1 MAKVKHVLNVKAR
14 TAGGTGDARR
24 LRKTGLIPAIVYGK
38 DMEPKCISVDA
49 TEWQLLSRNELNLL
63 SLVEDGKE
71 TLVLLK
77 EVQHDPIRNRARHL
91 DFQTVRMD
99 QKIKAHV
106 AVRPGHGA
114 PAGASAGGLLE
125 QNLHEIEVE
134 SLPQDLP
141 EEIIVD
147 VTGMNLGDIIHV
159 GDIPMPE
166 GVTAVT
172 HADIVVFT
180 EIDENAAVA
189 AEEAAET
196 AAAGEGEEAAE
207 PEVIAEK
214 KTEERA
220 AARDERKKAE

>member
-1 MAKVKHVLNVKAR
+1 MAKVKHVLNVQAR
-14 TAGGTGDARR
+14 TAGTTNDARR

-38 DMEPKCISVDA
+38 GIEPKCISVNA
-49 TEWQLLSRNELNLL
+49 TEWQLLSRNELNIL

-77 EVQHDPIRNRARHL
+77 EVQHDPIRNRTRHL
-91 DFQTVRMD
+91 DFQAIRMD

-106 AVRPGHGA
+106 AVRAGHA
-114 PAGASAGGLLE
+114 LPAGASAGGLLE
-125 QNLHEIEVE
+125 QNIHEIEVE

-147 VTGMNLGDIIHV
+147 VSGMNLGDMIHV

-180 EIDENAAVA
+180 EVDESAAEA
-189 AEEAAET
+189 EEEAAP
-196 AAAGEGEEAAE
+196 AEGEEAAE
-207 PEVIAEK
+207 SEVIAEK

-220 AARDERKKAE
+220 AAREDRKKAE

>member
-1 MAKVKHVLNVKAR
+1 MAKVKHVLNVQAR

-38 DMEPKCISVDA
+38 GVEPKCISVNA
-49 TEWQLLSRNELNLL
+49 TEWQLLSRNELNIL

-77 EVQHDPIRNRARHL
+77 EVQHDPIRNRTRHL
-91 DFQTVRMD
+91 DFQAIRMD

-106 AVRPGHGA
+106 AVRPGHA
-114 PAGASAGGLLE
+114 LPAGASAGGLLE

-147 VTGMNLGDIIHV
+147 VSGMNLGDMIHV

-166 GVTAVT
+166 GVEAVT
-172 HADIVVFT
+172 HAEIVVFT
-180 EIDENAAVA
+180 EVDESAAEA
-189 AEEAAET
+189 EEEAAP
-196 AAAGEGEEAAE
+196 AEGEEAAE

>member
-1 MAKVKHVLNVKAR
+1 MAKVKHVLNVQAR
-14 TAGGTGDARR
+14 TAGTTNDARR

-38 DMEPKCISVDA
+38 GIEPKCISVNA
-49 TEWQLLSRNELNLL
+49 TEWQMLSRNELNIL

-77 EVQHDPIRNRARHL
+77 EVQHDPIRNRTRHL
-91 DFQTVRMD
+91 DFQAIRMD

-106 AVRPGHGA
+106 AVRPGHEL

-125 QNLHEIEVE
+125 QNIHEIEVE

-147 VTGMNLGDIIHV
+147 VSGMNLGDMIHV
-159 GDIPMPE
+159 GDIAMPE

-180 EIDENAAVA
+180 EVDESAAA
-189 AEEAAET
+189 AEEEAAP
-196 AAAGEGEEAAE
+196 AEGEEAAE

-220 AARDERKKAE
+220 AAREDRKKAE

>member
-1 MAKVKHVLNVKAR
+1 MAKVKHVLNVQAR
-14 TAGGTGDARR
+14 TAGTTNDARR

-38 DMEPKCISVDA
+38 GIEPKCISVNA
-49 TEWQLLSRNELNLL
+49 TEWQLLSRNELNIL

-77 EVQHDPIRNRARHL
+77 EVQHDPIRNRTRHL
-91 DFQTVRMD
+91 DFQAIRMD

-106 AVRPGHGA
+106 AVRPGHA
-114 PAGASAGGLLE
+114 LPAGASAGGLLE
-125 QNLHEIEVE
+125 QNIHEIEVE

-147 VTGMNLGDIIHV
+147 VSGMNLGDMIHV
-159 GDIPMPE
+159 GDIQMPE
-166 GVTAVT
+166 GVVAVT

-180 EIDENAAVA
+180 EVDESAAEA
-189 AEEAAET
+189 EEEAAP
-196 AAAGEGEEAAE
+196 AEGEEAAE

>member
-1 MAKVKHVLNVKAR
+1 MAKVKHVLNVQAR
-14 TAGGTGDARR
+14 TAGTTNDARR

-38 DMEPKCISVDA
+38 GIEPKCISVNA
-49 TEWQLLSRNELNLL
+49 TEWQMLSRNELNIL

-77 EVQHDPIRNRARHL
+77 EVQHDPILNRASHL
-91 DFQTVRMD
+91 DFQAIRMD

-106 AVRPGHGA
+106 AVRPGHEL

-147 VTGMNLGDIIHV
+147 VSGMNLGDIIHV
-159 GDIPMPE
+159 GDIVMPE

-180 EIDENAAVA
+180 EVDESAAA
-189 AEEAAET
+189 AEEEAAP
-196 AAAGEGEEAAE
+196 AEGEEAAE

-220 AARDERKKAE
+220 AAREDRKKAE

>member
-1 MAKVKHVLNVKAR
+1 VN
-14 TAGGTGDARR
+14 
-24 LRKTGLIPAIVYGK
+24 
-38 DMEPKCISVDA
+38 A
-49 TEWQLLSRNELNLL
+49 TEWQLLSRNELNIL

-77 EVQHDPIRNRARHL
+77 EVQHDPIRNRTRHL
-91 DFQTVRMD
+91 DFQAIRMD

-106 AVRPGHGA
+106 AVRPGHA
-114 PAGASAGGLLE
+114 LTAGASAGGLLE

-147 VTGMNLGDIIHV
+147 VSGMNLGDMIHV
-159 GDIPMPE
+159 GDIAMPE

-180 EIDENAAVA
+180 EVDESAAEA
-189 AEEAAET
+189 EEEAAP
-196 AAAGEGEEAAE
+196 AEGEEAAE

-220 AARDERKKAE
+220 AAREDRKKAE

>member
-1 MAKVKHVLNVKAR
+1 MAKVKHVLNVQAR

-38 DMEPKCISVDA
+38 GVEPKSISVNA
-49 TEWQLLSRNELNLL
+49 TEWQLLSRNELNIL

-77 EVQHDPIRNRARHL
+77 EVQHDPIRNRTRHL
-91 DFQTVRMD
+91 DFQAIRMD

-106 AVRPGHGA
+106 AVRPGHA
-114 PAGASAGGLLE
+114 LPAGASAGGLLE

-147 VTGMNLGDIIHV
+147 VSGMNLGDMIHV

-166 GVTAVT
+166 GVVAVT
-172 HADIVVFT
+172 HAEIVVFT
-180 EIDENAAVA
+180 EVDESAAEA
-189 AEEAAET
+189 EEEAA
-196 AAAGEGEEAAE
+196 APAEGEEAAE

>member
-1 MAKVKHVLNVKAR
+1 MAKVKHVLNVQAR
-14 TAGGTGDARR
+14 TAGTTNDARR

-38 DMEPKCISVDA
+38 GIEPKCISVNA
-49 TEWQLLSRNELNLL
+49 TEWQLLSRNELNIL

-77 EVQHDPIRNRARHL
+77 EVQHDPIRNRTRHL
-91 DFQTVRMD
+91 DFQAIRMD

-106 AVRPGHGA
+106 AVRPGHA
-114 PAGASAGGLLE
+114 LPAGASAGGLLE

-147 VTGMNLGDIIHV
+147 VSGMNLGDIIHV
-159 GDIPMPE
+159 GNIVMPE

-172 HADIVVFT
+172 HAELVVFT
-180 EIDENAAVA
+180 EVDESAAEA
-189 AEEAAET
+189 EEEAAP
-196 AAAGEGEEAAE
+196 AEGEEAAE

>member
-1 MAKVKHVLNVKAR
+1 MAKVKHVLNVQAR
-14 TAGGTGDARR
+14 TAGTTNDARR

-38 DMEPKCISVDA
+38 GVEPKCISVNA
-49 TEWQLLSRNELNLL
+49 TEWQLLSRNELNIL

-77 EVQHDPIRNRARHL
+77 EVQHDPIRNRTRHL
-91 DFQTVRMD
+91 DFQAIRMD

-106 AVRPGHGA
+106 AVRPGHA
-114 PAGASAGGLLE
+114 LPAGASAGGLLE

-147 VTGMNLGDIIHV
+147 VSGMNLGDIIHV
-159 GDIPMPE
+159 GDIAMPE

-180 EIDENAAVA
+180 EVDESAAEA
-189 AEEAAET
+189 EEEAAP
-196 AAAGEGEEAAE
+196 AEGEEAAE

>member
-1 MAKVKHVLNVKAR
+1 MAKVKHVLNVQAR

-38 DMEPKCISVDA
+38 GIEPKCISVDA
-49 TEWQLLSRNELNLL
+49 TEWQLLSRNELNIL

-77 EVQHDPIRNRARHL
+77 EVQHDPIRNRTRHL
-91 DFQTVRMD
+91 DFQAIRMD

-106 AVRPGHGA
+106 AVRPGHA
-114 PAGASAGGLLE
+114 LPAGASAGGLLE
-125 QNLHEIEVE
+125 QNIHEIEVE

-147 VTGMNLGDIIHV
+147 VSGMNLGDMIHV
-159 GDIPMPE
+159 GDIAMPE

-180 EIDENAAVA
+180 EVDENAAA
-189 AEEAAET
+189 AEEEEAAP
-196 AAAGEGEEAAE
+196 AEGEEAAE

>member
-1 MAKVKHVLNVKAR
+1 MAKVKHVLNVQAR
-14 TAGGTGDARR
+14 TAGTTNDARR

-38 DMEPKCISVDA
+38 GIEPKCISVNA
-49 TEWQLLSRNELNLL
+49 TEWQLLSRNELNIL

-77 EVQHDPIRNRARHL
+77 EVQHDPIKNRTRHL
-91 DFQTVRMD
+91 DFQAIRMD

-106 AVRPGHGA
+106 AVRPGHA
-114 PAGASAGGLLE
+114 LPAGASAGGLLE

-141 EEIIVD
+141 EEIVVD
-147 VTGMNLGDIIHV
+147 VSAMNLGDMIHV
-159 GDIPMPE
+159 GDIQMPE

-180 EIDENAAVA
+180 EVDESAAEA
-189 AEEAAET
+189 EEEAAEP
-196 AAAGEGEEAAE
+196 AEGEEAAE

>member
-1 MAKVKHVLNVKAR
+1 MAKVKHVLNVQAR

-38 DMEPKCISVDA
+38 GIEPKCISVNA
-49 TEWQLLSRNELNLL
+49 TEWQLLSRNELNIL

-77 EVQHDPIRNRARHL
+77 EVQHDPIRNRTRHL
-91 DFQTVRMD
+91 DFQAIRMD

-106 AVRPGHGA
+106 AVRPGHA
-114 PAGASAGGLLE
+114 LPAGASAGGLLE
-125 QNLHEIEVE
+125 QNIHEIEVE

-147 VTGMNLGDIIHV
+147 VSGMNLGDMIHV

-166 GVTAVT
+166 GVVAVT

-180 EIDENAAVA
+180 EVDESAAEA
-189 AEEAAET
+189 EEEAAP
-196 AAAGEGEEAAE
+196 AEGEEAAE

>member
-1 MAKVKHVLNVKAR
+1 MAKVKHVLNVQAR

-38 DMEPKCISVDA
+38 GIEPKCISVNA
-49 TEWQLLSRNELNLL
+49 TEWQLLSRNELNIL

-77 EVQHDPIRNRARHL
+77 EVQHDPIRNRTRHL
-91 DFQTVRMD
+91 DFQAISMD

-106 AVRPGHGA
+106 AVRPGHA
-114 PAGASAGGLLE
+114 LPAGASAGGLLE
-125 QNLHEIEVE
+125 QNIHEIEVE

-147 VTGMNLGDIIHV
+147 VSGMNLGDMIHV
-159 GDIPMPE
+159 GDIQMPE
-166 GVTAVT
+166 GVVAVT

-180 EIDENAAVA
+180 EVDESAAEA
-189 AEEAAET
+189 EEEAAP
-196 AAAGEGEEAAE
+196 AEGEEAAE

>member
-1 MAKVKHVLNVKAR
+1 MAKVKHVLNVQAR

-38 DMEPKCISVDA
+38 GIEPKCISVNA
-49 TEWQLLSRNELNLL
+49 TEWQLLSRNELNIL

-77 EVQHDPIRNRARHL
+77 EVQHDPILNRASHL
-91 DFQTVRMD
+91 DFQAIRMD

-106 AVRPGHGA
+106 AVRPGHEL

-125 QNLHEIEVE
+125 QNIHEIEVE

-147 VTGMNLGDIIHV
+147 VSGMNLGDMIHV
-159 GDIPMPE
+159 GDIAMPE

-180 EIDENAAVA
+180 EVDESAAA
-189 AEEAAET
+189 AEEEAAP
-196 AAAGEGEEAAE
+196 AEGEEAAE

>member
-1 MAKVKHVLNVKAR
+1 MAKVKHVLNVQAR

-38 DMEPKCISVDA
+38 GVEPKCISVDA
-49 TEWQLLSRNELNLL
+49 TEWQLLSRNELNIL

-77 EVQHDPIRNRARHL
+77 EVQHDPIRNRTRHL
-91 DFQTVRMD
+91 DFQAIRMD

-106 AVRPGHGA
+106 AVRPGHA
-114 PAGASAGGLLE
+114 LPAGASAGGLLE
-125 QNLHEIEVE
+125 QNIHEIEVE

-147 VTGMNLGDIIHV
+147 VSGMNLGDMIHV

-180 EIDENAAVA
+180 EVDESAAEA
-189 AEEAAET
+189 EEEAAP
-196 AAAGEGEEAAE
+196 AEGEEAAE

>member
-1 MAKVKHVLNVKAR
+1 MAKVKHVLNVQAR

-38 DMEPKCISVDA
+38 GVEPKCISVDA
-49 TEWQLLSRNELNLL
+49 TEWQLLSRNELNIL

-77 EVQHDPIRNRARHL
+77 EVQHDPIRNRTRHL
-91 DFQTVRMD
+91 DFQAIRMD

-106 AVRPGHGA
+106 AVRPGHA
-114 PAGASAGGLLE
+114 LPAGASAGGLLE
-125 QNLHEIEVE
+125 QNIHEIEVE

-147 VTGMNLGDIIHV
+147 VSGMNLGDMIHV
-159 GDIPMPE
+159 GDIQMPE
-166 GVTAVT
+166 GVVAVT

-180 EIDENAAVA
+180 EVDENAAA
-189 AEEAAET
+189 AEEEEAAP
-196 AAAGEGEEAAE
+196 AEGEEAAE

-220 AARDERKKAE
+220 AAREDRKKAE

>member
-1 MAKVKHVLNVKAR
+1 MAKVKHVLNVQAR

-38 DMEPKCISVDA
+38 GIEPKCISVDA
-49 TEWQLLSRNELNLL
+49 TEWQLLSRNELNIL

-77 EVQHDPIRNRARHL
+77 EVQHDPIRNRTRHL
-91 DFQTVRMD
+91 DFQAIRMD

-106 AVRPGHGA
+106 AVRAGHTV
-114 PAGASAGGLLE
+114 PAGAAAGGLLE

-147 VTGMNLGDIIHV
+147 VSGMNLGDMIHV
-159 GDIPMPE
+159 GDIQMPE
-166 GVTAVT
+166 GVVAVT
-172 HADIVVFT
+172 HAAIVVFT
-180 EIDENAAVA
+180 EVDESAAEA
-189 AEEAAET
+189 EEEAAP
-196 AAAGEGEEAAE
+196 AEGEEAAE

>member
-1 MAKVKHVLNVKAR
+1 MAKVKHVLNVQAR
-14 TAGGTGDARR
+14 TAGTTNDARR

-38 DMEPKCISVDA
+38 GVEPKCISVNA
-49 TEWQLLSRNELNLL
+49 TEWQLLSRNELNIL

-77 EVQHDPIRNRARHL
+77 EVQHDPIRNRTRHL
-91 DFQTVRMD
+91 DFQAIRMD

-106 AVRPGHGA
+106 AVRPGHA
-114 PAGASAGGLLE
+114 LPAGASAGGLLE
-125 QNLHEIEVE
+125 QNIHEIEVE

-147 VTGMNLGDIIHV
+147 VSGMNLGDMIHV

-180 EIDENAAVA
+180 EVDESAAEA
-189 AEEAAET
+189 EEEAAP
-196 AAAGEGEEAAE
+196 AEGEEAAE

>member
-1 MAKVKHVLNVKAR
+1 MAKVKHVLNVQAR

-38 DMEPKCISVDA
+38 GVEPKCISVDA
-49 TEWQLLSRNELNLL
+49 TEWQLLSRNELNIL

-77 EVQHDPIRNRARHL
+77 EVQHDPIRNRTRHL
-91 DFQTVRMD
+91 DFQAIRMD

-106 AVRPGHGA
+106 AVRPGHA
-114 PAGASAGGLLE
+114 LPVGASAGGLLE

-147 VTGMNLGDIIHV
+147 VSGMNLGDMIHV
-159 GDIPMPE
+159 GDIQMPE

-180 EIDENAAVA
+180 EVDESAAEA
-189 AEEAAET
+189 EEEAAP
-196 AAAGEGEEAAE
+196 AEGEEAAE

>member
-1 MAKVKHVLNVKAR
+1 MAKVKHVLNVQAR
-14 TAGGTGDARR
+14 TAGTTNDARR

-38 DMEPKCISVDA
+38 GVEPKCISVDA
-49 TEWQLLSRNELNLL
+49 TEWQLLSRNELNIL

-77 EVQHDPIRNRARHL
+77 EVQHDPIRNRTRHL
-91 DFQTVRMD
+91 DFQAIRMD

-106 AVRPGHGA
+106 AVRPGHA
-114 PAGASAGGLLE
+114 LPAGASAGGLLE
-125 QNLHEIEVE
+125 QNIHEIEVE

-147 VTGMNLGDIIHV
+147 VSGMNLGDMIHV

-166 GVTAVT
+166 GVVAVT
-172 HADIVVFT
+172 HADLVVFT
-180 EIDENAAVA
+180 EVDESAAEA
-189 AEEAAET
+189 EEEAAP
-196 AAAGEGEEAAE
+196 AEGEEAAE

>member
-1 MAKVKHVLNVKAR
+1 MAKVKHVLNVQAR

-38 DMEPKCISVDA
+38 GIEPKCISVNA
-49 TEWQLLSRNELNLL
+49 TEWQLLSRNELNIL

-77 EVQHDPIRNRARHL
+77 EVQHDPIRNRTRHL
-91 DFQTVRMD
+91 DFQAIRMD

-106 AVRPGHGA
+106 AVRPGHA
-114 PAGASAGGLLE
+114 LPAGASAGGLLE

-147 VTGMNLGDIIHV
+147 VSGMNLGDIIHV
-159 GDIPMPE
+159 GNIVMPE

-172 HADIVVFT
+172 HADLVVFT
-180 EIDENAAVA
+180 EVDESAA
-189 AEEAAET
+189 AEEEEAAP
-196 AAAGEGEEAAE
+196 AEGEESAE

-220 AARDERKKAE
+220 AAREDRKKAE

>member
-1 MAKVKHVLNVKAR
+1 MAKVKHVLNVQAR
-14 TAGGTGDARR
+14 TAGTTNDARR

-38 DMEPKCISVDA
+38 GIEPKCISVNA
-49 TEWQLLSRNELNLL
+49 TEWQLLFRNELNIL

-77 EVQHDPIRNRARHL
+77 EVQHDPIKNRTRHL
-91 DFQTVRMD
+91 DFQAIRMD

-106 AVRPGHGA
+106 AVRAGHA
-114 PAGASAGGLLE
+114 LPAGASAGGLLE

-147 VTGMNLGDIIHV
+147 VSGMNLGDIIHV
-159 GDIPMPE
+159 GDIAMPE

-172 HADIVVFT
+172 HADLVVFT
-180 EIDENAAVA
+180 EVDESAAEA
-189 AEEAAET
+189 EEEAAP
-196 AAAGEGEEAAE
+196 AEGEEAAE

-220 AARDERKKAE
+220 AAREDRKKAE

>member
-1 MAKVKHVLNVKAR
+1 MAKVKHVLNVQAR

-38 DMEPKCISVDA
+38 GIEPKCISVDA
-49 TEWQLLSRNELNLL
+49 TEWQLLSRNELNIL

-77 EVQHDPIRNRARHL
+77 EVQHDPIRNRTRHL
-91 DFQTVRMD
+91 DFQAIRMD

-106 AVRPGHGA
+106 AVRPGHA
-114 PAGASAGGLLE
+114 LPAGASAGGLLE

-147 VTGMNLGDIIHV
+147 VSGMNLGDIIHV
-159 GDIPMPE
+159 GDIVMPE

-172 HADIVVFT
+172 HADLVVFT
-180 EIDENAAVA
+180 EVDESAA
-189 AEEAAET
+189 AEEEEAAP
-196 AAAGEGEEAAE
+196 AEGEEAAE

>member
-1 MAKVKHVLNVKAR
+1 MAKVKHVLNVQAR
-14 TAGGTGDARR
+14 TAGTTNDARR

-38 DMEPKCISVDA
+38 GIEPKCISVNA

-63 SLVEDGKE
+63 SLVQDGKE

-106 AVRPGHGA
+106 AVRPGHA
-114 PAGASAGGLLE
+114 LPAGASAGGLLE

-147 VTGMNLGDIIHV
+147 VSGMNLGDIIHV
-159 GDIPMPE
+159 GDIAMPE

-172 HADIVVFT
+172 HADIVLFT
-180 EIDENAAVA
+180 EVDENAVAA
-189 AEEAAET
+189 AEEEAAP
-196 AAAGEGEEAAE
+196 AEGEEAAE

>member
-1 MAKVKHVLNVKAR
+1 MAKVKHVLNVQAR
-14 TAGGTGDARR
+14 TAGTTNDARR

-38 DMEPKCISVDA
+38 GVEPKCISVNA
-49 TEWQLLSRNELNLL
+49 TEWQLLSRNELNIL

-77 EVQHDPIRNRARHL
+77 EVQHDPIKNRTRHL
-91 DFQTVRMD
+91 DFQAIRMD

-106 AVRPGHGA
+106 AVRAGHA
-114 PAGASAGGLLE
+114 LPAGASAGGLLE

-147 VTGMNLGDIIHV
+147 VSGMNLGDIIHV
-159 GDIPMPE
+159 GDIAMPE

-172 HADIVVFT
+172 HADLVVFT
-180 EIDENAAVA
+180 EVDESAAEA
-189 AEEAAET
+189 EEEAAP
-196 AAAGEGEEAAE
+196 AEGEEAAE

-220 AARDERKKAE
+220 AAREDRKKAE

>member
-1 MAKVKHVLNVKAR
+1 MAKVKHVLNVQAR

-38 DMEPKCISVDA
+38 GIEPKCISVNA
-49 TEWQLLSRNELNLL
+49 TEWQLLSRNELNIL

-77 EVQHDPIRNRARHL
+77 EVQHDPIRNRTRHL
-91 DFQTVRMD
+91 DFQAIRMD

-106 AVRPGHGA
+106 AVRPGHA
-114 PAGASAGGLLE
+114 LPAGASAGGLLE

-147 VTGMNLGDIIHV
+147 VSAMNLGDIIHV
-159 GDIPMPE
+159 GDIQMPE

-180 EIDENAAVA
+180 EVDENAAA
-189 AEEAAET
+189 AEEE
-196 AAAGEGEEAAE
+196 AAAPAEGEEAAE

>member
-1 MAKVKHVLNVKAR
+1 MAKVKHVLNVQAR
-14 TAGGTGDARR
+14 TAGTTNDARR

-38 DMEPKCISVDA
+38 GLEPKCISVNA
-49 TEWQLLSRNELNLL
+49 TEWQLLSRNELNIL

-77 EVQHDPIRNRARHL
+77 EVQHDPIRNRTRHL
-91 DFQTVRMD
+91 DFQAIRMD

-106 AVRPGHGA
+106 AVRPGHA
-114 PAGASAGGLLE
+114 LPVGASAGGLLE

-147 VTGMNLGDIIHV
+147 VSGMNLGDIIHV
-159 GDIPMPE
+159 GDIAMPE

-180 EIDENAAVA
+180 EVDESAAA
-189 AEEAAET
+189 AEEEAAP
-196 AAAGEGEEAAE
+196 AEGEEAAE

>member
-1 MAKVKHVLNVKAR
+1 MAKVKHVLNVQAR
-14 TAGGTGDARR
+14 TAGTTNDARR

-38 DMEPKCISVDA
+38 GVEPKCISVDA
-49 TEWQLLSRNELNLL
+49 TEWQLLSRNELNIL

-77 EVQHDPIRNRARHL
+77 EVQHDPIKNRTRHL
-91 DFQTVRMD
+91 DFQAIRMD

-106 AVRPGHGA
+106 AVRPGHA
-114 PAGASAGGLLE
+114 LPAGASAGGLLE
-125 QNLHEIEVE
+125 QNIHEIEVE

-147 VTGMNLGDIIHV
+147 VSGMNLGDIIHV
-159 GDIPMPE
+159 GDIVMPE

-172 HADIVVFT
+172 HADLVVFT
-180 EIDENAAVA
+180 EVDESAA
-189 AEEAAET
+189 AEEEEAAP
-196 AAAGEGEEAAE
+196 AEGEEAAE

-220 AARDERKKAE
+220 AAREDRKKAE

>member
-1 MAKVKHVLNVKAR
+1 MAKVKHVLNVQAR

-38 DMEPKCISVDA
+38 GIEPKCISVNA
-49 TEWQLLSRNELNLL
+49 TEWQLLSRNELNIL

-77 EVQHDPIRNRARHL
+77 EVQHDPIRNRTRHL
-91 DFQTVRMD
+91 DFQAISMD

-106 AVRPGHGA
+106 AVRPGHA
-114 PAGASAGGLLE
+114 LPAGASAGGLLE

-147 VTGMNLGDIIHV
+147 VSGMNLGDMIHV
-159 GDIPMPE
+159 GDIARPA

-180 EIDENAAVA
+180 EVDENAAA
-189 AEEAAET
+189 AEEEAAP
-196 AAAGEGEEAAE
+196 AEGEEAAE

>member
-1 MAKVKHVLNVKAR
+1 MAKVKHVLNVQAR
-14 TAGGTGDARR
+14 TAGTTNDARR

-38 DMEPKCISVDA
+38 GVEPKCISVNA
-49 TEWQLLSRNELNLL
+49 TEWQLLSRNELNIL

-77 EVQHDPIRNRARHL
+77 EVQHDPIRNRTRHL
-91 DFQTVRMD
+91 DFQAIRMD

-106 AVRPGHGA
+106 AVRAGHA
-114 PAGASAGGLLE
+114 LPAGASAGGLLE

-147 VTGMNLGDIIHV
+147 VSGMNLGDMIHV

-166 GVTAVT
+166 GVVAVT
-172 HADIVVFT
+172 HADIAVFT
-180 EIDENAAVA
+180 EVDESAAEA
-189 AEEAAET
+189 EEEAAP
-196 AAAGEGEEAAE
+196 AEGEEAAE

>member
-1 MAKVKHVLNVKAR
+1 MAKVKHVLNVQAR

-38 DMEPKCISVDA
+38 GIEPKCISVNA
-49 TEWQLLSRNELNLL
+49 TEWQLLSRNELNIL

-77 EVQHDPIRNRARHL
+77 EVQHDPIRNRTRHL
-91 DFQTVRMD
+91 DFQAIRMD

-106 AVRPGHGA
+106 AVRPGHA
-114 PAGASAGGLLE
+114 LPAGASAGGLLE

-147 VTGMNLGDIIHV
+147 VSGMNLGDIIHV
-159 GDIPMPE
+159 GDIAMPE

-172 HADIVVFT
+172 HADIVLFT
-180 EIDENAAVA
+180 EVDENAAAA
-189 AEEAAET
+189 AEEEAAP
-196 AAAGEGEEAAE
+196 AEGEEAAE

>member
-1 MAKVKHVLNVKAR
+1 MAKVKHVLNVQAR

-38 DMEPKCISVDA
+38 GIEPKCISVNA
-49 TEWQLLSRNELNLL
+49 TEWQLLSRNELNIL

-77 EVQHDPIRNRARHL
+77 EVQHDPIRNRTRHL
-91 DFQTVRMD
+91 DFQAIRMD

-106 AVRPGHGA
+106 AVRPGHA
-114 PAGASAGGLLE
+114 LPAGASAGGLLE

-147 VTGMNLGDIIHV
+147 VSGMNLGDMIHV

-180 EIDENAAVA
+180 EVDESAAEA
-189 AEEAAET
+189 EEEAAP
-196 AAAGEGEEAAE
+196 AEGEEAAE

>member
-1 MAKVKHVLNVKAR
+1 MAKVKHVLNVQAR
-14 TAGGTGDARR
+14 TAGTTNDARR

-38 DMEPKCISVDA
+38 GVEPKCISVNA
-49 TEWQLLSRNELNLL
+49 TEWQLLSRNELNIL

-77 EVQHDPIRNRARHL
+77 EVQHDPIRNRTRHL
-91 DFQTVRMD
+91 DFQAIRMD
-99 QKIKAHV
+99 QKIKAYV
-106 AVRPGHGA
+106 AVHAGHSL

-125 QNLHEIEVE
+125 QNIHEIEVE

-147 VTGMNLGDIIHV
+147 VSGMNLGDMIHV

-166 GVTAVT
+166 GVVAVT
-172 HADIVVFT
+172 HADVVVFT
-180 EIDENAAVA
+180 EVDENAAA
-189 AEEAAET
+189 AEEEAAP
-196 AAAGEGEEAAE
+196 AEGEEAAE

>member
-1 MAKVKHVLNVKAR
+1 MAKVKHVLNVQAR

-38 DMEPKCISVDA
+38 GIEPKCISVNA
-49 TEWQLLSRNELNLL
+49 TEWQLLSRNELNIL

-77 EVQHDPIRNRARHL
+77 EVQHDPIRNRTRHL
-91 DFQTVRMD
+91 DFQAIRMD

-106 AVRPGHGA
+106 AVRPGHA
-114 PAGASAGGLLE
+114 LPAGASAGGLLE

-147 VTGMNLGDIIHV
+147 VSAMNLGDIIHV
-159 GDIPMPE
+159 GDIQMPE

-172 HADIVVFT
+172 HADIVGLSPVQNPQSPDRHAFGRRCL
-180 EIDENAAVA
+180 
-189 AEEAAET
+189 AEYSDSAPVPEL
-196 AAAGEGEEAAE
+196 AGCGY
-207 PEVIAEK
+207 P
-214 KTEERA
+214 
-220 AARDERKKAE
+220 

>member
-1 MAKVKHVLNVKAR
+1 MAKVKHVLNVQAR

-38 DMEPKCISVDA
+38 GVEPKCISVNA
-49 TEWQLLSRNELNLL
+49 TEWQLLSRNELNIL

-77 EVQHDPIRNRARHL
+77 EVQHDPIRNRTRHL
-91 DFQTVRMD
+91 DFQAIRMD

-106 AVRPGHGA
+106 AVRPGHA
-114 PAGASAGGLLE
+114 LPAGASAGGLLE

-147 VTGMNLGDIIHV
+147 VSAMNLGDMIHV

-180 EIDENAAVA
+180 EVDESAAEA
-189 AEEAAET
+189 EEEAAP
-196 AAAGEGEEAAE
+196 AEGEEAAE

>member
-1 MAKVKHVLNVKAR
+1 MAKVKHVLNVQAR
-14 TAGGTGDARR
+14 TAGTTNDARR

-38 DMEPKCISVDA
+38 GIEPKCISVNA
-49 TEWQLLSRNELNLL
+49 TEWQMLSRNELNIL

-77 EVQHDPIRNRARHL
+77 EVQHDPILNRASHL
-91 DFQTVRMD
+91 DFQAIRMD

-106 AVRPGHGA
+106 AVRPGHEL
-114 PAGASAGGLLE
+114 PAGASAGGLFE

-147 VTGMNLGDIIHV
+147 VSGMNLGDMIHV
-159 GDIPMPE
+159 GDIAMPE

-180 EIDENAAVA
+180 EVDESAAA
-189 AEEAAET
+189 AEEEAAP
-196 AAAGEGEEAAE
+196 AEGEEAAE

-220 AARDERKKAE
+220 AAREDRKKAE

>member
-1 MAKVKHVLNVKAR
+1 MAKVKHVLNVQAR

-38 DMEPKCISVDA
+38 GIEPKCISVNA
-49 TEWQLLSRNELNLL
+49 TEWQLLSRNELNIL

-77 EVQHDPIRNRARHL
+77 EVQHDPIRNRTRHL
-91 DFQTVRMD
+91 DFQAISMD

-106 AVRPGHGA
+106 AVRPGHA
-114 PAGASAGGLLE
+114 LPAGASAGGLLE

-147 VTGMNLGDIIHV
+147 VSGMNLGDMIHV

-180 EIDENAAVA
+180 EVDENAAA
-189 AEEAAET
+189 AEEEAAP
-196 AAAGEGEEAAE
+196 AEGEEAAE

>member
-1 MAKVKHVLNVKAR
+1 MAKVKHVLNVQAR

-38 DMEPKCISVDA
+38 GIEPKCISVNA
-49 TEWQLLSRNELNLL
+49 TEWQLLSRNELNIL

-77 EVQHDPIRNRARHL
+77 EVQHDPIRNRTRHL
-91 DFQTVRMD
+91 DFQAIRMD

-106 AVRPGHGA
+106 AVRPGHA
-114 PAGASAGGLLE
+114 LPAGASAGGLLE

-147 VTGMNLGDIIHV
+147 VSGMNLGDIIHV
-159 GDIPMPE
+159 GDIAMPE

-172 HADIVVFT
+172 HADIVIFT
-180 EIDENAAVA
+180 EVDENAAA
-189 AEEAAET
+189 AEEEEAAP
-196 AAAGEGEEAAE
+196 AEGEEAAE